1 MTGEINK
8 TTSKLKVAH
17 VSLVKTQQK
26 SKSILQDYLSLNFQR
41 KSGLAS

>member
-8 TTSKLKVAH
+8 TTSKLKVAQ

-26 SKSILQDYLSLNFQR
+26 SKSILQDYLSLISRENL
-41 KSGLAS
+41 G